1 MDLFLSLLL
10 GAGLAMDCLAVSLAA
25 STTNPALK
33 IRIAFVLGVSFALF
47 QTGMTLA
54 GWAAGSSV
62 VSLIGEYDHWV
73 AFLILGII
81 GGKMVYE
88 GSTGGEERDPV
99 DYLSIPTVIL
109 LSLATSMD
117 ALGVGLT
124 LGFLESGILGTALII
139 GLVSF
144 LFSCGGAVLG
154 GSLARQFGSRIEVLG
169 GIILIVIGARILVG
183 HLFLI

>member
-1 MDLFLSLLL
+1 
-10 GAGLAMDCLAVSLAA
+10 MDCFAVSLAA
-25 STTNPALK
+25 STTKPSVRF
-33 IRIAFVLGVSFALF
+33 RIAFVLGLSFCVF

-54 GWAAGSSV
+54 GWAAGSSIAF
-62 VSLIGEYDHWV
+62 LIGGYDHWI
-73 AFLILGII
+73 AFAILGII

-88 GSTGGEERDPV
+88 GLREREVRKPV

-124 LGFLESGILGTALII
+124 LGFLESGILGTALVI

-144 LFSCGGAVLG
+144 LFAYSGAILG
-154 GSLARQFGSRIEVLG
+154 GSLAREFGSRMEILG
-169 GIILIVIGARILVG
+169 GIILIVIGSRILVG